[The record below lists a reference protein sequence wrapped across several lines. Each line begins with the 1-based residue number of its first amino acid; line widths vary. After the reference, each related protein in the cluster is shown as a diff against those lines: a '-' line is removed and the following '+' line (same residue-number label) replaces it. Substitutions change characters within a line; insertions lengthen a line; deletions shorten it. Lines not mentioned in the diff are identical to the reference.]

1 MCPHAIAANPQ
12 KPTQFA
18 VGLTDGGVHVFEPQE
33 PGDNWVVVTPD
44 ENESSKVESI
54 EPTYT

>member
-1 MCPHAIAANPQ
+1 MYPHAIAANPE

-33 PGDNWVVVTPD
+33 PGDNWAVVPLPPD
-44 ENESSKVESI
+44 ENEPSKVD
-54 EPTYT
+54 